1 MRSALI
7 AVALLLLAGCSFV
20 YARLSYSFS
29 PLPEN
34 EQIRYEAGAEDLAKR
49 AAALVERSMAEV
61 EKRQFA
67 SFKDRKAIR
76 LYVFSDRNRYARFA
90 HASVLTRASSSTDE
104 VYLSERLRE
113 RIDSL
118 PSILVHELSHVHL
131 RQYAGT
137 LRYVSDIPG
146 WFLEGLAVSVSG
158 GAGAENVTAPQ
169 AKAAIV
175 NGRSFQPDES
185 GRIVGHKSAADY
197 GLEPHMYYRQAALFV
212 DYLRETDPSA
222 FEATL
227 LEIMHGG
234 TFREA
239 WPRHYGH
246 TISELWRTFQR
257 PSPASASR

>member
-1 MRSALI
+1 MRGAL
-7 AVALLLLAGCSFV
+7 VAGSLLLLLGGCSFL

-49 AAALVERSMAEV
+49 AAALFEPGMAEV
-61 EKRQFA
+61 EKRQLA
-67 SFKDRKAIR
+67 PFKDRKAIR
-76 LYVFSDRNRYARFA
+76 VYVFSDSNRYARFA

-118 PSILVHELSHVHL
+118 PGILVHELSHVHL
-131 RQYAGT
+131 RQYTGT
-137 LRYVSDIPG
+137 LGYVADIPG
-146 WFLEGLAVSVSG
+146 WFLEGLAVSASG
-158 GAGAENVTAPQ
+158 GAGAESVTASQ
-169 AKAAIV
+169 AKAAIA
-175 NGRSFQPDES
+175 NGRSFRPDES
-185 GRIVGHKSAADY
+185 GSIVGHKSAGDY

-212 DYLRETDPSA
+212 DYLRETDPGA

-239 WPRHYGH
+239 WPRRYGR
-246 TISELWRTFQR
+246 TIPELWRAFRGGLQ
-257 PSPASASR
+257 SRA